1 MYIAWYYMILYVGR
15 VITPS
20 KATEITHGDSDIKNF
35 PTKATIQLVQ
45 LTGMQATHVVW
56 CVLFNWRR
64 STGLRLLW
72 RSWCRP
78 ETPEINRLSQLM
90 SNYIKIYQHIRM
102 SSCLH
107 KVCYQHRCGVWEI
120 AMCWPCKLV
129 YSICKHAQASL
140 GSAKK
145 LRDIF
150 QSSTITAITLENR
163 IGKFGTNGHL
173 TELTGLSQIRSV
185 MQFKQTK
192 SEYRVFMS

>member
-1 MYIAWYYMILYVGR
+1 MQCNVWYGMVWFGMVWYVYVCMYVSIYLCIYLCIYVSMYLCMYVSMYVCMYVHNVCYVCIYICTCNYMYIAWYYMILYVGR

-78 ETPEINRLSQLM
+78 ETPE
-90 SNYIKIYQHIRM
+90 
-102 SSCLH
+102 
-107 KVCYQHRCGVWEI
+107 
-120 AMCWPCKLV
+120 
-129 YSICKHAQASL
+129 
-140 GSAKK
+140 
-145 LRDIF
+145 
-150 QSSTITAITLENR
+150 
-163 IGKFGTNGHL
+163 
-173 TELTGLSQIRSV
+173 
-185 MQFKQTK
+185 KQTVTTDVK
-192 SEYRVFMS
+192 LYQNISTY